1 MLSGIGP
8 FFILPAQKNEFRQLS
23 PISVVPALP
32 PGTRFFFRDSV
43 RESDIPLSETPA
55 RFRLEKGKTR
65 GGGTVPPGL
74 LFLGKAALF
83 PRNDRP
89 YLLKGNA
96 FQTENTL

>member
-43 RESDIPLSETPA
+43 RYIYISRYLKHQRVFALKKVKHEVAAQRRPA
-55 RFRLEKGKTR
+55 CCFLEK
-65 GGGTVPPGL
+65 
-74 LFLGKAALF
+74 
-83 PRNDRP
+83 PRFFRETT
-89 YLLKGNA
+89 GRI
-96 FQTENTL
+96 F